1 MPPTGLGLAGMR
13 ERAELL
19 GGTLEL
25 TSAPGRGTTVKL
37 AVPFAARGSAGL
49 GRQAALEPPEYW
61 PGGTT
66 PGTPRWP
73 KNSLQNDLVCGLIL
87 LVRAGCRGEA
97 GEGVPWKF
105 LPRKPSH

>member
-1 MPPTGLGLAGMR
+1 LGGVAGSGQALQRPAGEAVPPTGLGLAGMR

-37 AVPFAARGSAGL
+37 AVPFAAR
-49 GRQAALEPPEYW
+49 
-61 PGGTT
+61 
-66 PGTPRWP
+66 
-73 KNSLQNDLVCGLIL
+73 
-87 LVRAGCRGEA
+87 
-97 GEGVPWKF
+97 EGIPWEF